1 MLHLETVEPGT
12 FSVLKKLMSLPALQN
27 FALVGG
33 TALSLKYGHRTSIDL
48 DLFWNGN
55 FTNDSIVNALEKYF
69 GSDFNYK
76 KSNDAFGI
84 FCFIKNV
91 KVDIVNFPHPLL
103 QAVENID
110 GIRMY
115 SNADIAAMKIQA
127 FLGRGKKKDFWDL
140 HTLLKHYTL
149 QEIMSWHK
157 EKYPSQMLAI
167 GIPHAITYF
176 VDADES
182 EEPLSLQGQTW
193 ENIKKDIS
201 KTVRDFLS

>member
-76 KSNDAFGI
+76 KCKS
-84 FCFIKNV
+84 
-91 KVDIVNFPHPLL
+91 
-103 QAVENID
+103 
-110 GIRMY
+110 
-115 SNADIAAMKIQA
+115 
-127 FLGRGKKKDFWDL
+127 
-140 HTLLKHYTL
+140 
-149 QEIMSWHK
+149 
-157 EKYPSQMLAI
+157 
-167 GIPHAITYF
+167 
-176 VDADES
+176 
-182 EEPLSLQGQTW
+182 
-193 ENIKKDIS
+193 
-201 KTVRDFLS
+201 